1 MSGPSDADFDIVW
14 FKNLEHVC
22 NESLVE
28 GVECSQS
35 NQSAN
40 RRSVCSQ
47 LTQRGE
53 QVKAMNVYFCQVVVN
68 GSLLYGVRSNAL
80 EIEESGLYRNFA
92 FECMEANYV
101 VTDTC
106 ADADTLLE
114 QNVSLCAEPSSPSPS
129 PSVWPSTSPT
139 SSLPPPTTS
148 LIVDDVPSPS
158 PAFSSTVVPSA
169 SVVSEEEGGDG
180 GGKSSKTLQLWLYV
194 VVAVAAVFAMIIII
208 ILAVMCIGLCLRK
221 SQTGDLVTLNRESS
235 CVCVHVCVC
244 VCVSMCACVRAC
256 VRACVSK

>member
-14 FKNLEHVC
+14 FKNSEHVC

-35 NQSAN
+35 NQSDN

-80 EIEESGLYRNFA
+80 EIEVSGLYLNYA
-92 FECMEANYV
+92 SECNEAKYV

-106 ADADTLLE
+106 ADADPLLE
-114 QNVSLCAEPSSPSPS
+114 QNVSLCAEPTPTPSPSPSPSSSPSPS
-129 PSVWPSTSPT
+129 PSVWPSASPT

-148 LIVDDVPSPS
+148 LVVDDVSSPS
-158 PAFSSTVVPSA
+158 PARSSTAVPSA
-169 SVVSEEEGGDG
+169 SVVSDEEGGDG
-180 GGKSSKTLQLWLYV
+180 GGKSSETLQLWLYV

-208 ILAVMCIGLCLRK
+208 LAIMCIGLCLRK
-221 SQTGDLVTLNRESS
+221 SQTGDLETLKRES
-235 CVCVHVCVC
+235 
-244 VCVSMCACVRAC
+244 
-256 VRACVSK
+256 